1 MSINA
6 SGVPGGDSCHCTA
19 LPELVI
25 RIETSLFSQT
35 GVVWESVGPES
46 ARGNGSTPS
55 MPSEEA
61 VQPFSAVTVTVYSLP
76 LSFSRVNVL
85 PRVPSSI
92 FREASTNCNSLVFS
106 GNVSSS
112 FDHCRTPL
120 RGGRGRVA
128 FLSHLYSAPVS
139 AMLFMT
145 TRKEAPTP
153 GQTGSGT
160 VSLKTGNGFTVST
173 AALEASSSAE
183 ARQPPSAL
191 NDFTRY
197 R

>member
-1 MSINA
+1 MTA
-6 SGVPGGDSCHCTA
+6 KLSGLPGGAASHCTR
-19 LPELVI
+19 PPGLVI
-25 RIETSLFSQT
+25 RIVTGLFEQT
-35 GVVWESVGPES
+35 GDGEISGPE
-46 ARGNGSTPS
+46 ATRGVGNTLSTPS
-55 MPSEEA
+55 EVA
-61 VQPFSAVTVTVYSLP
+61 LQPFAAVTVTLYRLP

-92 FREASTNCNSLVFS
+92 FREASTNGNSPVFS

-112 FDHCRTPL
+112 FDHCGTPL
-120 RGGRGRVA
+120 RGGRGRGA
-128 FLSHLYSAPVS
+128 FLSRLYSAPVS

-183 ARQPPSAL
+183 ARQQPSAL